1 MDGLPTETTVR
12 RLLNRLQHI
21 LSRKTAGH
29 APAEPTWHYV
39 TPDNREALLHKLLTL
54 TISVAAILLFTLL
67 LATQILSS
75 GSKKLSEKVIEVC
88 HIPGKGHEILVTS
101 CAIGPF
107 PEYFW
112 TQL

>member
-1 MDGLPTETTVR
+1 MSIVANIQISQNFPLAFVKSIFFVNS
-12 RLLNRLQHI
+12 RLHI
-21 LSRKTAGH
+21 FGSL
-29 APAEPTWHYV
+29 
-39 TPDNREALLHKLLTL
+39 
-54 TISVAAILLFTLL
+54 
-67 LATQILSS
+67 